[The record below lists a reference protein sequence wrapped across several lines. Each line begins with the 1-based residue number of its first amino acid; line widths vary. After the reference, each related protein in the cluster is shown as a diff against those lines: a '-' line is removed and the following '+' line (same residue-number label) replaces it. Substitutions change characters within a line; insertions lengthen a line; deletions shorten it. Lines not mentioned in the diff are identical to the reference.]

1 MEGVVSDDIVVD
13 GRRWRYFSS
22 GEPGSPYL
30 LFVHGFRS
38 SARFFRPTML
48 SLSDRWQVVAP
59 DLPGHGD
66 SDPWDPEEDVV
77 EQWVL
82 LEGFLEA
89 MGMDRMCTIGAS
101 RGGAVA
107 LQLAAHRPHLVD
119 RLVLMAAPTKPF
131 QVGTLD
137 IKEMVVDKEALSD
150 DLLREMGRT
159 MMASRGYE
167 TARARSV
174 SADALERDLRPI
186 MGQVEAPTLVIW
198 GSEDRT
204 IPVEM
209 GLELLA
215 GIPDSRMRIVGGA
228 GHVPFLDKPRE
239 TVALIREFLGAE
251 MGSDGD
257 SGP

>member
-1 MEGVVSDDIVVD
+1 MARGVKEADVTIG
-13 GRRWRYFSS
+13 GRRWHYYAV
-22 GEPGSPYL
+22 GPPGGPPL
-30 LFVHGFRS
+30 LMVHGFRS
-38 SARFFRPTML
+38 SARFFRPMMR
-48 SLSDRWQVVAP
+48 SLSDRWYVVAP

-66 SDPWDPEEDVV
+66 SEPWDPEEDVV

-82 LEGFLEA
+82 LEGFLKA
-89 MGMDRMCTIGAS
+89 LGLVRMDAIGSS

-107 LQLAAHRPHLVD
+107 LQLAAHRPEAVS
-119 RLVLMAAPTKPF
+119 RLVLIAAPTKPF

-137 IKEMVVDKEALSD
+137 VRKMLVDEGVLTD

-167 TARARSV
+167 QARRRAV
-174 SADALERDLRPI
+174 EADALERDLRPI
-186 MGQVEAPTLVIW
+186 MGMVKAPTLIIW

-215 GIPDSRMRIVGGA
+215 GIPDSRMRLVGGA
-228 GHVPFLDKPRE
+228 GHVPMLDKPE
-239 TVALIREFLGAE
+239 EMLALIRTFLEDEATK
-251 MGSDGD
+251 DG
-257 SGP
+257 

>member
-1 MEGVVSDDIVVD
+1 MEGIAEQDLVVD
-13 GRRWRYFSS
+13 GRRWHYYAI
-22 GEPGSPYL
+22 GSTDSPTL
-30 LFVHGFRS
+30 LMVHGFRS
-38 SARFFRPTML
+38 SARFFRPMMR

-66 SDPWDPEEDVV
+66 SEPWDPEEDVV

-82 LEGFLEA
+82 LEGFLRALGLER
-89 MGMDRMCTIGAS
+89 MDAVGSS

-107 LQLAAHRPHLVD
+107 LQLAAHRPEAVS
-119 RLVLMAAPTKPF
+119 RLVLIAAPTKPF

-137 IKEMVVDKEALSD
+137 IRKMIIDEAALTD

-167 TARARSV
+167 QARRRAV
-174 SADALERDLRPI
+174 KADVLERDLRPI
-186 MGQVEAPTLVIW
+186 MGRVRAPTLIIW
-198 GSEDRT
+198 GAEDRT

-215 GIPDSRMRIVGGA
+215 GIPDSRMRLVGGA
-228 GHVPFLDKPRE
+228 GHVLMLDKPDE
-239 TVALIREFLGAE
+239 MLALIRSFLEDEATE
-251 MGSDGD
+251 DG
-257 SGP
+257 